1 MRGFKFMLN
10 SWKRMPKALI
20 FFAALLVA
28 AIEIFPFVFHEP
40 IGKDDYFFP
49 KVFLSFGAVFVMCF
63 FGIAVSGELTANKLV
78 RSMPIAKELYT
89 RSVPM
94 VIVLCEAAQTVVMLG
109 YFVFLGAKG
118 AELTQFSDTLI
129 IGAIVSGSALLVMP
143 AAYTVP
149 MGTLLGLYLNI
160 APVGVFIMLL
170 KKETKLNGLNAPLPL
185 AIGVYAAALVIGSVW
200 AFWISG
206 VRFKRSNVKVYSN
219 VVTTE

>member
-1 MRGFKFMLN
+1 MRGLKFMLN
-10 SWKRMPKALI
+10 SWKRMSKALI
-20 FFAALLVA
+20 IIAVLFIAAV
-28 AIEIFPFVFHEP
+28 EILPFVFHEP
-40 IGKDDYFFP
+40 LGTDDYFFP
-49 KVFLSFGAVFVMCF
+49 KVFLFSGAVFVMCF
-63 FGIAVSGELTANKLV
+63 FGVAVSGELTANKLV

-94 VIVLCEAAQTVVMLG
+94 FIVLCEAAQAVVMLG

-149 MGTLLGLYLNI
+149 MGALLGLYLNI
-160 APVGVFIMLL
+160 APIAVFIMLL

-185 AIGVYAAALVIGSVW
+185 AVGAYAAALVLGSVW

-206 VRFKRSNVKVYSN
+206 VRFRRNNVKVYSN